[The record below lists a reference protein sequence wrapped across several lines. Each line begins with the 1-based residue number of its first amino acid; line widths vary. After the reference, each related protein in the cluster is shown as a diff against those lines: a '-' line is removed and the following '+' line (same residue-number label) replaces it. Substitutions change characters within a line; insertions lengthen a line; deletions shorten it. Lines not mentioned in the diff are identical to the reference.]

1 MEQIR
6 AFIAVDLSIGVR
18 EALSRT
24 LQELL
29 GISPRS
35 LRWVKP
41 NNIHL
46 TLIFL
51 GSISTGSVV
60 PVCRAM
66 SRCAISIDPFELV
79 TKGIGTFPS
88 SNTPRVIWLGLGGA
102 VDELQ
107 SLQKLLENS
116 MVDFGYVREKRQ
128 FNPHLT
134 LGRMADGASAHGRRK
149 IWDSLAKIPI
159 ETGMKVSV
167 RSISLMQST
176 LNSSGVVYKRLFYA
190 YLGGV
195 S

>member
-6 AFIAVDLSIGVR
+6 AFIAVDLTIRVR

-24 LQELL
+24 LQELH

-41 NNIHL
+41 DNVHL

-51 GSISTGSVV
+51 GSIYTESVI

-66 SRCAISIDPFELV
+66 SQCAISIYPFELI
-79 TKGIGTFPS
+79 TTGMGTFPS

-102 VDELQ
+102 IDELG
-107 SLQKLLENS
+107 SLQKLLENN
-116 MVDFGYVREKRQ
+116 MVDLGYVREKRE

-134 LGRMADGASAHGRRK
+134 LGRMMDGTSAHERRK
-149 IWDSLAKIPI
+149 IWDSLAEIPI
-159 ETGMKVSV
+159 NTGIKVSV
-167 RSISLMQST
+167 KSISLMQST
-176 LNSSGVVYKRLFYA
+176 FNSSGVVYKRLFYA
-190 YLGGV
+190 YLGGA